1 MSAEICE
8 LLLAQRVVPVLRLA
22 SAELTERAAR
32 CIAAAGFM
40 SVEITLTVP
49 GAIELIGR
57 LARSSAPG
65 VVVGAGTVLDLE
77 AAQRCVDAGAR
88 FVVSPCI
95 VPGMAKI
102 AHAAGCA
109 ALSGGFTPGE
119 ILAAQRE
126 GADMVNGFKI
136 SRSDPLHR
144 KVVGRLYHGLV
155 KTAFGLETPDVDC
168 DFRLIRRS
176 VFDDF
181 RLTRDSG
188 LICVELV
195 TKIEKTGHP
204 VRYVPVHHYHR
215 LHGRSQFFNF
225 RRVGQVALGLGR
237 LWWELIVQRRIR
249 A

>member
-1 MSAEICE
+1 MSAELCE

-126 GADMVNGFKI
+126 GADMVKGFPA
-136 SRSDPLHR
+136 STGGPGHVRALHA
-144 KVVGRLYHGLV
+144 V
-155 KTAFGLETPDVDC
+155 FPDILLC
-168 DFRLIRRS
+168 P
-176 VFDDF
+176 
-181 RLTRDSG
+181 
-188 LICVELV
+188 
-195 TKIEKTGHP
+195 TGG
-204 VRYVPVHHYHR
+204 V
-215 LHGRSQFFNF
+215 SQP
-225 RRVGQVALGLGR
+225 
-237 LWWELIVQRRIR
+237 
-249 A
+249 